1 MCVSAMHLLTM
12 QIRIFSALF
21 TGGGSMNAPAPAPV
35 RGPGPGDAC
44 DEAPEGP
51 QMPPT
56 LLEAEPARS

>member
-1 MCVSAMHLLTM
+1 M